1 MLLES
6 GLEPARAEPAALH
19 PLGCER
25 GHGRGHRPRVEIG
38 RTHDLER
45 PRRPAPLGERGPFQ
59 QDGAGEA
66 ARHPEVR
73 GVGAGVHPGAFA
85 EWPAESRTSRRR
97 PVLHRDDLA
106 LDIEAERAHEPAG
119 ELSQREA
126 VTHRQRSS
134 ADEALP
140 PLPQAEPF
148 DRSTD
153 GVRPIE
159 DPHALLPSRR
169 FLEDVAQGGDE
180 GVDAATDV
188 LQIDE
193 EDVEGVHHRRRRPAH
208 LAVQA
213 EDRDPVHGVDEV
225 GRLHHVVLLV
235 APEPVLGTEGRRQA
249 DVTEPRERVERV
261 HECARLGGRMGE
273 ERHSPA
279 GERSPQRGIIQQ
291 AIETEAHAPRRL
303 PRGAGCLQPEREAVG
318 VMEVGPTGRVAK
330 RPVGKR
336 AARGLEDRCEP
347 EPE

>member
-1 MLLES
+1 MGIGRVLDVNLESRAELARVLLES

-85 EWPAESRTSRRR
+85 EWPAESRTSHRR

-134 ADEALP
+134 ADEALHKTAVT
-140 PLPQAEPF
+140 LLGQL
-148 DRSTD
+148 
-153 GVRPIE
+153 IE
-159 DPHALLPSRR
+159 R
-169 FLEDVAQGGDE
+169 
-180 GVDAATDV
+180 
-188 LQIDE
+188 
-193 EDVEGVHHRRRRPAH
+193 
-208 LAVQA
+208 
-213 EDRDPVHGVDEV
+213 
-225 GRLHHVVLLV
+225 
-235 APEPVLGTEGRRQA
+235 
-249 DVTEPRERVERV
+249 
-261 HECARLGGRMGE
+261 
-273 ERHSPA
+273 
-279 GERSPQRGIIQQ
+279 
-291 AIETEAHAPRRL
+291 
-303 PRGAGCLQPEREAVG
+303 
-318 VMEVGPTGRVAK
+318 GRVGSTVMSVK
-330 RPVGKR
+330 
-336 AARGLEDRCEP
+336 C
-347 EPE
+347 